1 MKHGRGYKKMTWLV
15 NDCHFYT
22 ILLYYES
29 IFGCFCYLDLP
40 HRNKPADMAWS
51 LLQKLVYDNEL
62 ENSTRIRKSVVN
74 KLLSLNAFVP
84 QWLYN
89 DYKVRIILK
98 ILPYNSDVLTNFVCV
113 YSWPIAENCCIYL

>member
-1 MKHGRGYKKMTWLV
+1 MYGRSY
-15 NDCHFYT
+15 
-22 ILLYYES
+22 
-29 IFGCFCYLDLP
+29 YLDLP

-89 DYKVRIILK
+89 DYKVRNVLK
-98 ILPYNSDVLTNFVCV
+98 ILTL
-113 YSWPIAENCCIYL
+113 